1 MGIYDFFIN
10 FRTYPPPS
18 GLGSDPQI
26 PLKII
31 WELPKYSP

>member
-10 FRTYPPPS
+10 FRTYPPS